1 MIKIHTDILRVSGPT
16 EHAIALANLKLHLKL
31 GSSQSE
37 DTLLNDDIDAACA
50 YFEEHTGRIVTP
62 ATFDYVLDAVPV
74 AREIE
79 LPYAPLVE
87 VVSVSYLDGDGAS
100 QTFDAANYSATGI
113 QARGRGRV
121 VLTPDASWPTVQSSA
136 AAVLTIRFTAGYA
149 DVTVSPLALDV
160 PPLIAQA
167 IRSLA
172 AVFHKF
178 RADVQDNSHSGGLQ
192 TVPIGGTS
200 IIRAFQLPPMGDL
213 WV

>member
-62 ATFDYVLDAVPV
+62 ATFDYVLDAVPL

-87 VVSVSYLDGDGAS
+87 VVSVSYLDSTGAS
-100 QTFDAANYSATGI
+100 QTFDSANYSVTGI
-113 QARGRGRV
+113 QAAGRGRV
-121 VLTPDASWPTVQSSA
+121 VLAPTAYWPIVQACSA
-136 AAVLTIRFTAGYA
+136 AVFTVRFTAGYA
-149 DVTVSPLALDV
+149 DVAVSPLALNV